1 MYADDSKM
9 SRTIILAMAAGF
21 MMGATVN
28 IIYNSSSMAADPD
41 ELVAFPSVNIMPTQ
55 RFRSPA
61 VSVITR
67 GGAYHKSGMPP
78 YSDNYLG
85 KVKNAPLAG
94 ISQDIGGG
102 FSPEQVAFMQRKG
115 GAPSPA
121 PAPSGGS
128 GGFTAEQIAFMERQK
143 SLRGGSSPAPAPAP
157 SGGGGYSAEQLA
169 FMERQKSGGYG
180 GSSSSASSEG
190 GGGSNYMPTKG
201 KGYGGSYL
209 R

>member
-85 KVKNAPLAG
+85 KVKDAPLAG
-94 ISQDIGGG
+94 IGGG
-102 FSPEQVAFMQRKG
+102 SW
-115 GAPSPA
+115 SPA
-121 PAPSGGS
+121 PAPAPAPASSAPS
-128 GGFTAEQIAFMERQK
+128 GGFTAEQIAFMERQNAA
-143 SLRGGSSPAPAPAP
+143 RGGSPAPASSSAPAP
-157 SGGGGYSAEQLA
+157 SGGGGFSAEQLA
-169 FMERQKSGGYG
+169 FMERQKAGGHG

>member
-85 KVKNAPLAG
+85 KVK
-94 ISQDIGGG
+94 
-102 FSPEQVAFMQRKG
+102 
-115 GAPSPA
+115 GAQPSSGSWSPA
-121 PAPSGGS
+121 PAPASFSPAPSGGS
-128 GGFTAEQIAFMERQK
+128 SGFTAEQIAFMERQK

>member
-85 KVKNAPLAG
+85 KVKDAPLAG
-94 ISQDIGGG
+94 IGGG
-102 FSPEQVAFMQRKG
+102 SW
-115 GAPSPA
+115 SPA
-121 PAPSGGS
+121 PAPAPAPASSAPS
-128 GGFTAEQIAFMERQK
+128 GGFTAEQIAFMERQNAA
-143 SLRGGSSPAPAPAP
+143 RGGSPAPSAPAP
-157 SGGGGYSAEQLA
+157 SGGAGGYSAEQLA
-169 FMERQKSGGYG
+169 FMERQRSGGHG
-180 GSSSSASSEG
+180 GSSSSSPQG
-190 GGGSNYMPTKG
+190 GGGSDYMPTKG
-201 KGYGGSYL
+201 KGFGGSYH